1 VVKWFPELRNNNT
14 SLFLWVWF
22 MTSNIIYTID
32 FLKVARIC
40 GEKFIMVTFTAFLQ
54 INIDDVEFFY
64 KRKVKLLK
72 ENVMIAGHS
81 PHMLTREKTQKRK
94 EEQINHPS
102 TFTTGFVYSHYH
114 IIEYD
119 PSKVMNK
126 NEFIPAQTV
135 KYIDT
140 GLYDCLTLSIN

>member
-1 VVKWFPELRNNNT
+1 
-14 SLFLWVWF
+14 

-32 FLKVARIC
+32 FLEVARIC
-40 GEKFIMVTFTAFLQ
+40 GDKFIMVTFTAFLQ
-54 INIDDVEFFY
+54 INIDDVEFFN

-72 ENVMIAGHS
+72 ENALIAGHS

-102 TFTTGFVYSHYH
+102 TFTTGFLYSHYQ

-119 PSKVMNK
+119 PSRVMNK
-126 NEFIPAQTV
+126 MN
-135 KYIDT
+135 
-140 GLYDCLTLSIN
+140 LSLHRQLNILIQD